1 MTKFRIDQIGEE
13 HLKEYLE
20 WPFFKSADFVHAPKK
35 ILPNTELSLGA
46 FD

>member
-1 MTKFRIDQIGEE
+1 MTEFLIDQIGEE

-35 ILPNTELSLGA
+35 NSSEYRTLSWRL
-46 FD
+46 